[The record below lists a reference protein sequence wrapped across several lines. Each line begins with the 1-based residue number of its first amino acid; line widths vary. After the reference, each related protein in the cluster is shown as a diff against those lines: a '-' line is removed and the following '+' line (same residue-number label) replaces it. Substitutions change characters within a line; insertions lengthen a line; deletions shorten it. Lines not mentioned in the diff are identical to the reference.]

1 MSQAAAVIDLD
12 TVRRER
18 QRRVEGPAAVRR
30 PALPSIC
37 LLPVFVAWIPVWPVA

>member
-18 QRRVEGPAAVRR
+18 QKRSEQPAALAR
-30 PALPSIC
+30 PAHPAYC
-37 LLPVFVAWIPVWPVA
+37 YLPVFVAWVPVWPVA

>member
-18 QRRVEGPAAVRR
+18 QKRPEQPAAMPR
-30 PALPSIC
+30 AAHPSYC

>member
-18 QRRVEGPAAVRR
+18 QKRSERPAAMPR
-30 PALPSIC
+30 PSMPSMC
-37 LLPVFVAWIPVWPVA
+37 LFPVVVAWIPVWPVA